1 MYKFIDKIL
10 IRKGRMTSSIKVSS
24 QKNTTLSVEDKS
36 EKSSK
41 NGFIAYLQEYE
52 DDWDLSLEENVIDNI

>member
-1 MYKFIDKIL
+1 
-10 IRKGRMTSSIKVSS
+10 MTSSIKVSS